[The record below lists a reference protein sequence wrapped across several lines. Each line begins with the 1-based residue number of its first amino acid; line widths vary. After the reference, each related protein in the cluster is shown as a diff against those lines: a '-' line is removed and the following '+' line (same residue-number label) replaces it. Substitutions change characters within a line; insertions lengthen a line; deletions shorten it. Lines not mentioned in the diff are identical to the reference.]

1 MAIVE
6 ALQKAIEY
14 MEAHLLEDI
23 TIKDIAAQAH
33 MSSYHFQR
41 TFVILT
47 DITVGE
53 YLRRRRL
60 TKAAHELCNTNAKI
74 IDIAYKYGYQT
85 PESFS
90 KAFQRQH
97 GLTPSDARKGIGN
110 LQSYNRLTIQVNLK
124 GVEPMKYHMMERD
137 DFQIVGVKESFEC
150 NETFD
155 QSKEINRFWSQLGQ
169 GGTIDQLLRLNH
181 GEIAGLIGAT
191 IAYHEEN
198 DQMEYMVA
206 VESSS
211 GDIPDGLFKYELPST
226 KWVIFEAAGPVMDV
240 VPKLWKQ
247 IYSEWFPSNDYEHSG
262 APSLEVYTSPDPTSS
277 TAKTEIWV
285 PVK

>member
-85 PESFS
+85 PESFT
-90 KAFQRQH
+90 KAFHKQH
-97 GLTPSDARKGIGN
+97 GLMPSEARKGMGN
-110 LQSYNRLTIQVNLK
+110 LQSYNRLVIQVNLK
-124 GVEPMKYHMMERD
+124 GVKPMNYQLIEREA
-137 DFQIVGVKESFEC
+137 FQVVGVKE
-150 NETFD
+150 
-155 QSKEINRFWSQLGQ
+155 
-169 GGTIDQLLRLNH
+169 RLNC
-181 GEIAGLIGAT
+181 
-191 IAYHEEN
+191 
-198 DQMEYMVA
+198 D
-206 VESSS
+206 
-211 GDIPDGLFKYELPST
+211 GDIGPSQDIGLF
-226 KWVIFEAAGPVMDV
+226 
-240 VPKLWKQ
+240 
-247 IYSEWFPSNDYEHSG
+247 
-262 APSLEVYTSPDPTSS
+262 
-277 TAKTEIWV
+277 
-285 PVK
+285 